1 MGDQPSLAG
10 GNCTS
15 SPVSN
20 PGGNFLLFCKQ
31 GASCMFWVE
40 TWKTCSSSVF
50 KMLGEQGSLRL
61 EEGVNFWTVTAPEC
75 TWVSLWVVFWC
86 GFFFFPPYQ
95 QYIACINEFMTYE
108 PIILFPGL
116 YKVKSNEGNAPQ
128 QHPIAYTT
136 VRPAWTRRARRRL
149 ALTLGFYQSKKYSE
163 KPNFGVW
170 GLAAALP
177 CTSRWLCA
185 IPGVRAG
192 PGLCS
197 PARAQPRAEIT

>member
-1 MGDQPSLAG
+1 MVNLNGENSYISLLIYCSKATRYSLQQI
-10 GNCTS
+10 NS
-15 SPVSN
+15 DDEHA
-20 PGGNFLLFCKQ
+20 Q
-31 GASCMFWVE
+31 G
-40 TWKTCSSSVF
+40 
-50 KMLGEQGSLRL
+50 
-61 EEGVNFWTVTAPEC
+61 
-75 TWVSLWVVFWC
+75 VFWC